1 MNDQRRTSSWVPSG
15 QFALLALL
23 LLSLYLAFRVIKPF
37 LDPIIVAVV
46 LAPIVHPVYR
56 WLRARL
62 GGRRSAAALLTC
74 LVVVL
79 VVIGPLTLL
88 GTALVNQGAEALQAL
103 EARAQTGTLEDLLG
117 GPRVK
122 EWLERIGT
130 VLPMVDPARL
140 DLEGTIKS
148 FSTKIGQVMLAKGGQ
163 LLSSTGT
170 LLTSVVMMIF
180 VLFFM
185 VRDGE
190 EMLTGLRSLSPLRA
204 EQEERLITRFR
215 SVSRSAILGTLG
227 TAAAQGAAA
236 AIGLTIVGL
245 PGLFWGAIL
254 ALTSLIPFVGTALVW
269 VPAAGYLLATGHP
282 GKAAFWAAWSI
293 LVIGTLDNF
302 LRPILMKGEGGMST
316 LWMFFA
322 VLGGLSMF
330 GLLGLIYGPLI
341 FGLCAVLLS
350 LYRDEFADALA
361 KPAAP

>member
-1 MNDQRRTSSWVPSG
+1 VPSG

-37 LDPIIVAVV
+37 LDPIIIAVV

-56 WLRARL
+56 WLRAHL
-62 GGRRSAAALLTC
+62 GGRKSAAALLTC
-74 LVVVL
+74 LFVVL
-79 VVIGPLTLL
+79 VVIGPLSIL
-88 GTALVNQGAEALQAL
+88 GTALVNQGAGAVKAL
-103 EARAQTGTLEDLLG
+103 EERAQAGHLADLLG
-117 GPRVK
+117 GPQTK

-130 VLPMVDPARL
+130 VLPMVDPTRL
-140 DLEGTIKS
+140 DLEGMIRN
-148 FSTKIGQVMLAKGGQ
+148 FSSKIGQVLLAKGGQ
-163 LLSSTGT
+163 LLSGTGA

-180 VLFFM
+180 VLFFV
-185 VRDGE
+185 VRDGDE
-190 EMLTGLRSLSPLRA
+190 LLAGLRSLSPLRA

-302 LRPILMKGEGGMST
+302 LRTILMKGEGGMST